1 MSVLSEPD
9 RSSRPVENHYDITQR
24 TLHWAMAAIILLA
37 VAIGFTC
44 SYLQPGTPVR
54 QFLLEIHKSLGM
66 TALFLLV
73 VRFPYRL
80 LKGAPVYREHLG
92 PLVHFAASVVHWG
105 LYAIMLYMPVSGYV
119 TSAAGGRSLPWFGL
133 FQWPKLLPTDRPLAH
148 EADGFHVY
156 GAYVIYV
163 LLGLHIAAVIW
174 HTFVKHDGILS
185 RMWPA
190 RS

>member
-1 MSVLSEPD
+1 
-9 RSSRPVENHYDITQR
+9 VENHYDITQR
-24 TLHWAMAAIILLA
+24 TLHWTMAAIILLA
-37 VAIGFTC
+37 VVIGFTC
-44 SYLQPGTPVR
+44 SFMQPGTPVR

-80 LKGAPVYREHLG
+80 LKGAPGYRENLS
-92 PLVHFAASVVHWG
+92 PIVHFAAGFVHWG
-105 LYAIMLYMPVSGYV
+105 LYAIMLYMPLSGYL

-133 FQWPKLLPTDRPLAH
+133 FQWPKLVATDQALAR
-148 EADGFHVY
+148 EAEGFHVW
-156 GAYVIYV
+156 GAYVIYA

-174 HTFVKHDGILS
+174 HTSVKRDGILS

-190 RS
+190 QS